1 MAVGE
6 CLQEWGSLVL
16 RPHPAHV
23 KWRELV
29 SQVQIFGLAP
39 EVRIEIMQK
48 REQVC
53 TTQSN
58 AMKFIIQ
65 YWPTCILYTLTITR
79 LLYFCKPKDLDLWH
93 QTPSLWPGMM
103 SLSKGFDSV
112 GLAWTASLV
121 KSDFLKEPTVVMC
134 LPSEPGLY
142 IPKPYPVF
150 LLSFAPHCKWQK
162 AGRGLH
168 AQIAMATYAEV
179 LKHSEVPRE
188 FVRWSFPCKN

>member
-93 QTPSLWPGMM
+93 QSPSLWPGMM

-112 GLAWTASLV
+112 GLAWAAFLWSLIPERAYSSHV
-121 KSDFLKEPTVVMC
+121 PTKWTWVVHSQA
-134 LPSEPGLY
+134 LPSVPAVICAALQVTE
-142 IPKPYPVF
+142 
-150 LLSFAPHCKWQK
+150 SW
-162 AGRGLH
+162 AGPPCTNSNGYLCWSIE
-168 AQIAMATYAEV
+168 AQWGTKRV
-179 LKHSEVPRE
+179 
-188 FVRWSFPCKN
+188 C